1 MLYQKME
8 ENSNLQRK
16 LEQAQLQQ
24 VMFLSQMMQQNPA
37 LANNGLPSMAQHNL
51 GAFSA
56 GMGSQSQGQQTAQAL
71 IQQLLNPKEA

>member
-37 LANNGLPSMAQHNL
+37 AAPNAAMLGGAPFANQ
-51 GAFSA
+51 
-56 GMGSQSQGQQTAQAL
+56 
-71 IQQLLNPKEA
+71 